1 MNGLNAASAD
11 NARAV
16 KAGNVRASIALQQ
29 AMCVHLQSLTRR
41 WVSVCVRDMD
51 GAQYLMVLGVVQ
63 RHDLLR
69 DLWFEC
75 LCSNQ
80 RHSAYLRICRRTLY
94 AYGSGGSEKVGA
106 AAMSITIWS
115 VALAAAGKVK
125 FELGDASGRRRGH
138 RNARGNDGGRQL
150 QWHASPEA

>member
-1 MNGLNAASAD
+1 
-11 NARAV
+11 
-16 KAGNVRASIALQQ
+16 
-29 AMCVHLQSLTRR
+29 
-41 WVSVCVRDMD
+41 MD

-80 RHSAYLRICRRTLY
+80 HHSAYLRICRRTLY

-115 VALAAAGKVK
+115 VALAAAGKGK
-125 FELGDASGRRRGH
+125 FARSAGSWTKRSVESCMISVGGRRLCRVRCGI
-138 RNARGNDGGRQL
+138 RAQNEGCNDGSLRVNAVVLHGG
-150 QWHASPEA
+150 EN